1 MLSSSPVDTLA
12 FVGWDDGP
20 HLGGQLDLKRVSAV
34 LCVLWP
40 FLIMGAVF

>member
-20 HLGGQLDLKRVSAV
+20 IWGGQLDLKPVSVA
-34 LCVLWP
+34 LCVLWA
-40 FLIMGAVF
+40 FLSMGALF